1 MVEASEDGRLSS
13 EEGEDEEDVAEGVEV
28 VGVGGVAGDGVVAG
42 DGGPSVVTMPCTG
55 SACPSAAIGDN
66 GGTDGAG
73 IAVGGESSK
82 DSHRAGG
89 VTNVVVSCVN
99 ERWRGGDVA
108 DGGVAGGAGVAGLE
122 RGERRSSLSFSSSI
136 PRRSSASLRRLR
148 TR

>member
-28 VGVGGVAGDGVVAG
+28 VGVGGVDGDGV
-42 DGGPSVVTMPCTG
+42 PSVVTMHCTG
-55 SACPSAAIGDN
+55 SAYTSAAIGDN

-73 IAVGGESSK
+73 IAEVGESSK

-89 VTNVVVSCVN
+89 VMNVVVSCVN

-108 DGGVAGGAGVAGLE
+108 DGGVDEGGVAGSTGVAGLE
-122 RGERRSSLSFSSSI
+122 RGKRRSSLSFSSSI
-136 PRRSSASLRRLR
+136 P
-148 TR
+148 